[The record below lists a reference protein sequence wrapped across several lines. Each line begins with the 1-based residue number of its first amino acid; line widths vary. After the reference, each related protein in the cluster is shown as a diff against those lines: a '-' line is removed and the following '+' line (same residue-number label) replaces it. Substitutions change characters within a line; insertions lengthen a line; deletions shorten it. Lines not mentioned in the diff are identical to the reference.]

1 MCDVTDAGQS
11 FPTEPMRRD
20 GGQVT
25 EVTELTGGESLT
37 DNVHAISLEEIRLRN
52 DVISQIPL
60 DNNVT
65 NSKGNVKITVP
76 HKY

>member
-1 MCDVTDAGQS
+1 MRDVTDAGQS
-11 FPTEPMRRD
+11 LPTEPVRRD

-37 DNVHAISLEEIRLRN
+37 DNVHAISLEEIRLGN

-65 NSKGNVKITVP
+65 NSKENAKITAT